1 MARRPVLG
9 QCSCSHNNNGG
20 QRDSSEHSQQKCDI
34 VAALVGA
41 PNSGKTTLFNA
52 LTGSSEFV
60 ANWPGATVDVKTA
73 YMKTDGS
80 TLCIVDL
87 PGTYSISGSG
97 PEEAVTRG
105 FLLENR
111 PDVIVA
117 IADATILERSLF
129 LPLELLEAFEN
140 VVVVLTK
147 ADALEEKGLRID
159 TKGLEKELGAPIIL
173 VSALEGQGLDKLI
186 EALKRPKPVNS
197 RKIIEKVLDDLK
209 PYVERLAGLLADKGI
224 EPDKARWLA
233 VKLLEGYD
241 WVPGYLEKLLGPAE
255 ARGIVEEA
263 ERLRNE
269 LVEKGVDPSLEFIRR
284 RYEYASR
291 LYERYVEREAEEAS
305 EGISR
310 LDLLFL
316 NPLTGPLVS
325 LGFMLL
331 VFLATYVIATGWPL
345 DVLLERLGFER
356 AAEAVAEYSLSGLV
370 AMVMDTLA
378 GWVEAAIPHP
388 VLARLVGEGVLSSE
402 YGLGLVLTFVPL
414 LAVLMALI
422 AALEDSGLLP
432 RIAAGVD
439 RFFRRFGVSGKAVF
453 PAMVSLGCNVPGV
466 ISTRVMDSEQ
476 EKKAVAF
483 AIPLIPCSARLAVLL
498 ALAHVFFRSPLESA
512 LAVFAVYLLSIASF
526 LATLKLATHV
536 EGSEASDIVLELPPL
551 KRPSLRVV
559 WWFVWDKLRHFLVR
573 AGTLIVVA
581 SIALWLLANYGPGG
595 YLGDVDGGAA
605 QSYAASVGRLLAPY
619 VELVLGVDYDRAWRI
634 GFGLLGGFIA
644 KEVFLDSIAVVSP
657 IDSAA
662 ERAKYATLAAYAL
675 EPWQALA
682 LMAAVTLYIPCM
694 ATLATIYS
702 ETRSPRLALSAL
714 VYDFALATIVAL
726 AIRGLAVV
734 L

>member
-1 MARRPVLG
+1 MER
-9 QCSCSHNNNGG
+9 G
-20 QRDSSEHSQQKCDI
+20 QRGCSI

-41 PNSGKTTLFNA
+41 PNSGKTTLFNR

-60 ANWPGATVDVKTA
+60 ANWPGATVDIKTA
-73 YMKTDGS
+73 YLRADGS

-97 PEEAVTRG
+97 PEEEVTRS
-105 FLLENR
+105 FLLENS

-117 IADATILERSLF
+117 IADATTLERSLF
-129 LPLELLEAFEN
+129 LPLELLEAFGN

-147 ADALEEKGLRID
+147 TDMLEEKGLRID
-159 TKGLEKELGAPIIL
+159 VEGLERELGAPVVL
-173 VSALEGQGLDKLI
+173 VSALEGQGVDGLV
-186 EALKRPKPVNS
+186 EALRRPRRRS
-197 RKIIEKVLDDLK
+197 DDGRLLEKVLGELK
-209 PYVERLAGLLADKGI
+209 PYVDRLAGLLAEKGV
-224 EPDKARWLA
+224 EPGRARWLA

-241 WVPGYLEKLLGPAE
+241 WVPRYLEKLLGPAG
-255 ARGIVEEA
+255 ARRVVEEA
-263 ERLRNE
+263 ERLRGE
-269 LVEKGVDPSLEFIRR
+269 LAARGLDPSLEFIKR

-291 LYERYVEREAEEAS
+291 LYERYAERVE
-305 EGISR
+305 GGGDGGGLSR
-310 LDLLFL
+310 LDMVFL
-316 NPLTGPLVS
+316 NPLTGPLAS

-331 VFLATYVIATGWPL
+331 VFLATYVVATGWPL
-345 DVLLERLGFER
+345 DVLLERLGFEK

-370 AMVMDTLA
+370 AAAMDRLA
-378 GWVEAAIPHP
+378 GWVEGVVPHP
-388 VLARLVGEGVLSSE
+388 VLARLIGEGVLSSE

-439 RFFRRFGVSGKAVF
+439 RFFRRFGVSGKAIF

-466 ISTRVMDSEQ
+466 ISTRVMDSVQ
-476 EKKAVAF
+476 EKRAVAF
-483 AIPLIPCSARLAVLL
+483 AIPLVPCSARLAVLL

-512 LAVFAVYLLSIASF
+512 LAVFTVYLISVASF
-526 LATLKLATHV
+526 LATLKLVTRI
-536 EGSEASDIVLELPPL
+536 EGSEASEIVLELPPL

-559 WWFVWDKLRHFLVR
+559 WWFVWDKLRHFLAR
-573 AGTLIVVA
+573 AGTVIVVA
-581 SIALWLLANYGPGG
+581 SIVLWLLANYGPAG
-595 YLGDVDGGAA
+595 YLGDVDGSAA
-605 QSYAASVGRLLAPY
+605 YSYAAGVGRLLAPY
-619 VELVLGVDYDRAWRI
+619 VEHLLGVDYDRAWRI

-657 IDSAA
+657 LDGGATEGA
-662 ERAKYATLAAYAL
+662 EYATLAAYAL

-682 LMAAVTLYIPCM
+682 LMTAVTLYIPCV

-702 ETRSPRLALSAL
+702 ETRSPRLALAAL
-714 VYDFALATIVAL
+714 VYDFTLATIAAL
-726 AIRGLAVV
+726 AIRGLAAA